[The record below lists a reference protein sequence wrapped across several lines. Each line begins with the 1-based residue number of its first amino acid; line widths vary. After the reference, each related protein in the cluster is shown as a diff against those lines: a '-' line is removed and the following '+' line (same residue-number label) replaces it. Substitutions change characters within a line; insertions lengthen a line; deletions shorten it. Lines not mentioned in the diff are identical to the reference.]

1 MPLSP
6 RSPVRLG
13 GVSGESLGAP
23 GLSRL
28 LSPLLPIG
36 ERFFFPEDQDGAPR
50 VMTKEG
56 LAMTEY
62 ESQSLELQRQ
72 SRLLLCHIANGI
84 SALLTQPEAGGTG
97 LGAANAQEA
106 HAEVV
111 LAWQRKLSGTIDGFS
126 QAPRPRSTGQSARP
140 G

>member
-1 MPLSP
+1 
-6 RSPVRLG
+6 
-13 GVSGESLGAP
+13 
-23 GLSRL
+23 
-28 LSPLLPIG
+28 
-36 ERFFFPEDQDGAPR
+36 
-50 VMTKEG
+50 
-56 LAMTEY
+56 MTEY

-106 HAEVV
+106 HAGEVLV
-111 LAWQRKLSGTIDGFS
+111 WQRKLKRTIDEFS
-126 QAPRPRSTGQSARP
+126 HAPPPRSTEQSLRS